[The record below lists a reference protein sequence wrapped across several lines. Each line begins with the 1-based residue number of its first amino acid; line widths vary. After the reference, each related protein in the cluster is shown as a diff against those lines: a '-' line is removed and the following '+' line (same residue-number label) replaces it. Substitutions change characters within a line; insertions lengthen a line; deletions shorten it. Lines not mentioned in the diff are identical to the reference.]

1 MLKALGNQS
10 LFMCEVFMI
19 SIIIRAEGSP
29 QLLIETLNPLVY
41 GVVQGLVGKL
51 FIVTQPN
58 QDEIS
63 RIVDEAGAML
73 IMADN
78 WKTGLKQAAQNMKSD
93 WVLLVDSG
101 VIIQPSLWPCIER
114 YIKLGNGDIAVSAP
128 KQSFFSFLYNWRAK
142 INLDQVV
149 LIKTKPICN
158 AVFGEIFGRR
168 LDILPTHTLRL
179 KL

>member
-29 QLLIETLNPLVY
+29 QLLIETLNPLVE

-51 FIVTQPN
+51 CIVTQSN

-63 RIVDEAGAML
+63 RIVDEAGAVL